1 MSKKVI
7 GSRLG
12 PTLGRTSASGKF
24 LTVSLSGSRRGESF
38 AIKQNSRSGGDL
50 EGQRDV
56 GRKSSKINL
65 RIDPETQNIIDRA
78 ASALGKTRSEFMLE
92 SARERAEDVLLD
104 RRVFT
109 VNDADWHALAD
120 VLDNPPPPNDA
131 LKALLSKAAPW
142 EK

>member
-1 MSKKVI
+1 MA
-7 GSRLG
+7 
-12 PTLGRTSASGKF
+12 T
-24 LTVSLSGSRRGESF
+24 E
-38 AIKQNSRSGGDL
+38 
-50 EGQRDV
+50 V

-104 RRVFT
+104 RRVFAL
-109 VNDADWHALAD
+109 NEADWDALTE

-131 LKALLSKAAPW
+131 LKALLSKTAPW